1 MLTDAQI
8 RRAKPDIKP
17 VKLSDS
23 GGLFLL
29 ISTAGSKLWRLKYRF
44 SGKEKLLSLG
54 AYPEVS
60 LIEARNLR
68 DQAKEVLKAGRDPS
82 VAKKLS
88 RLAGKVSQSETFKEI
103 ATEWHR
109 LNSPQWA
116 PRHSSD
122 VITSLENEI
131 FPVLGDDPI
140 RNITPSE
147 VLAVLR
153 PVEARGA
160 KETARRIRQRMSAV
174 FVYAIASGRADADP
188 AAVVMKAMAPLIKGR
203 QPAVTTLKA
212 AREVLAAV
220 EAQTAHPATKL
231 AHRLLALTALR
242 PGTLITTPWDEV
254 IDLGGEDALWQVPAS
269 RMKLKAMHKDDEAR
283 DHLVPLSRQALRV
296 IEAIR
301 PLSGKGIFV
310 FPNARHSHKPM
321 SENAIGYL
329 LNRADFHH
337 KHVPHGWRATFSSVM
352 NELFPADKP
361 VIDLMLAHV
370 PKDKVE
376 GAYNRAKHLKRRAEL
391 SQAWADLL
399 LEGAP
404 DAEELLSGPRRRS
417 RRLG

>member
-8 RRAKPDIKP
+8 RRVKPDGKP
-17 VKLSDS
+17 IKLSDS

-29 ISTAGSKLWRLKYRF
+29 ISVAGSKLWRLKYRF
-44 SGKEKLLSLG
+44 SGKEKLLALG
-54 AYPEVS
+54 AYPDIG
-60 LIEARNLR
+60 LTEARNLR
-68 DQAKEVLKAGRDPS
+68 DQAKEVLKVGRDPS

-88 RLAGKVSQSETFKEI
+88 RLTGKVSQSETFREI
-103 ATEWHR
+103 AIEWHR

-116 PRHSSD
+116 CRHASD
-122 VITSLENEI
+122 VISSLESEI

-153 PVEARGA
+153 PIEARGA

-174 FVYAIASGRADADP
+174 FVYAIASGRASADP
-188 AAVVMKAMAPLIKGR
+188 AAVVMKAMAPIVKGR
-203 QPAVTTLKA
+203 QPAVTTLEA
-212 AREVLAAV
+212 AKEVLAAV
-220 EAQTAHPATKL
+220 EAQTAHPVTKL

-242 PGTLITTPWDEV
+242 PGTLITTPWEEV
-254 IDLGGEDALWQVPAS
+254 DNLGSENALWQVSAS
-269 RMKLKAMHKDDEAR
+269 RMKLKLIHKDDETR
-283 DHLVPLSRQALRV
+283 DHIVPLSKQALAV

-301 PLSGKGIFV
+301 PLSRRGIYV
-310 FPNARHSHKPM
+310 FPNARHGHKPM

-329 LNRADFHH
+329 LNRGGFHH

-352 NELFPADKP
+352 NEIFPADKP
-361 VIDLMLAHV
+361 VIDLMLAHI

-391 SQAWADLL
+391 AQTWADLL

-404 DAEELLSGPRRRS
+404 SAEELLNGPRRRS